1 MSAFRPA
8 KANTVVISATTTAA
22 TTALVFESP
31 RAVRPTV
38 MVKSLAASADTAY
51 LTFGPSGGITAAVA
65 GTTGIPIMPGERIV
79 LQLEGSDTHVSV
91 DCPSSTATLYL
102 TTGEGGD

>member
-1 MSAFRPA
+1 MAFKPA

-22 TTALVFESP
+22 TTALVFETA
-31 RAVRPTV
+31 RVYNPTV

-51 LTFGPSGGITAAVA
+51 LSFGPSASIAAAVA
-65 GTTGIPIMPGERIV
+65 GTRGIPIMPGERVV

-91 DCPSSTATLYL
+91 DCPASTATLYL